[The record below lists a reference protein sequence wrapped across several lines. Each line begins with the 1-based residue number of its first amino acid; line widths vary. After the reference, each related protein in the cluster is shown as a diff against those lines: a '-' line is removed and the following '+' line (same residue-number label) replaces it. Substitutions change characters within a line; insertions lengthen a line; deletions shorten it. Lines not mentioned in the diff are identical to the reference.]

1 MALFIAKRRKE
12 FNEGP
17 LLILSYITAAAVQL
31 LAESSVRA
39 ARNQVKKGV
48 RRDRAA
54 VRAVNGASLRLWWG
68 ANGPWRI
75 DLLQATPDE
84 LVERLRWSDY

>member
-54 VRAVNGASLRLWWG
+54 VRAVNGASLRLWAQYAATARCSTG
-68 ANGPWRI
+68 ASSS
-75 DLLQATPDE
+75 A
-84 LVERLRWSDY
+84 